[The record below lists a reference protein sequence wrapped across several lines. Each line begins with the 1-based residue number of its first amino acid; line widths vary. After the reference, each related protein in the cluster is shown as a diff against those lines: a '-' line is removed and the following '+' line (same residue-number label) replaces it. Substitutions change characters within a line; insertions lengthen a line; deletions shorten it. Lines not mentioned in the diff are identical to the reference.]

1 MGWGAAC
8 GILSPCIGYVRTYVR
23 EWYLARREVTMSDAV
38 TVRRLQPDDLPGFG
52 ALITRFFE
60 YAGNELP
67 TADQIRALFDK
78 AVSTD
83 HNIDFMA
90 AVADQE
96 LVGIISV
103 TFGESSYQVA
113 PFGWCDDFYVDPRWR
128 KAGIGKRLLQAVAEL
143 AAERGC
149 SNILAAVGHDD
160 HSAHRFYRARGF
172 RDLRCDL
179 LSLPLEP
186 VSADAS

>member
-1 MGWGAAC
+1 
-8 GILSPCIGYVRTYVR
+8 
-23 EWYLARREVTMSDAV
+23 MSAAV
-38 TVRRLQPDDLPGFG
+38 TVRRLQPDDFAGFG

-67 TADQIRALFDK
+67 TADQVRALFDK
-78 AVSTD
+78 ALSAD
-83 HNIDFMA
+83 HNIDFVT

-113 PFGWCDDFYVDPRWR
+113 PFAWCDDFYVEPRSR
-128 KAGIGKRLLQAVAEL
+128 NAGIGRRLLQAVAEL
-143 AAERGC
+143 AAKRGC
-149 SNILAAVGHDD
+149 SNILVAVGRDD
-160 HSAHRFYRARGF
+160 HAAHKFYRARGF

-186 VSADAS
+186 VSADPS